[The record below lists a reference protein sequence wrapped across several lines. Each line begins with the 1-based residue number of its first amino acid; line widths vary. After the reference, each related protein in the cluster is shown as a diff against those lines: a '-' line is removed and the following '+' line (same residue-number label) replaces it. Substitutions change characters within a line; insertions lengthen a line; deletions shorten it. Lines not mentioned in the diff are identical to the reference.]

1 MMPAEFIMKNM
12 NKLYEKIRKKE
23 VLLIKTD
30 GYITIIGVF

>member
-30 GYITIIGVF
+30 GNIIVIGGF